1 MPLYTAC
8 PCRNSKDLPPFMAQL
23 MRVFIAIPSLANLS
37 QQADQT
43 SPSVHILLQPK
54 VQPNPS
60 PCPIFR
66 PSYEGPIKLTD
77 NSIWVLRLP

>member
-8 PCRNSKDLPPFMAQL
+8 PCRNSKDLAPFMAQL
-23 MRVFIAIPSLANLS
+23 MRVFIAIPPLS
-37 QQADQT
+37 TVNQQNEAI
-43 SPSVHILLQPK
+43 SPSVHIHLQPK

-66 PSYEGPIKLTD
+66 PSYERQITLTD
-77 NSIWVLRLP
+77 NSIWILRLP